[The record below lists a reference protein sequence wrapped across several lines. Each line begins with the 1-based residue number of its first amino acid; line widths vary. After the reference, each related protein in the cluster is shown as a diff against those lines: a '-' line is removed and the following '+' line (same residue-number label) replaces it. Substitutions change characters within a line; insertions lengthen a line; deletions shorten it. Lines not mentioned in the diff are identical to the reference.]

1 MKNCPFSWSLVALSL
16 AFWFAQVMLQLSAIP
31 QASGAQGNAEI
42 LKNALLQLLPYAII
56 CSVICSI
63 SLGIF
68 GNWLLCF
75 ALVVVAAAGI
85 GSWWDYVRGG
95 GCMKT
100 LALAVGFAFQGVV
113 AVSAVLLALTAKG
126 LAHLRRRALCAP
138 SA

>member
-1 MKNCPFSWSLVALSL
+1 MKNRPFSWSLVALSL
-16 AFWFAQVMLQLSAIP
+16 AFWFAQLMLQLSAIP
-31 QASGAQGNAEI
+31 QASGAQANAEI
-42 LKNALLQLLPYAII
+42 LKNALLQLLPYA
-56 CSVICSI
+56 VICSI

-113 AVSAVLLALTAKG
+113 AGSAVLLALSAKG
-126 LAHLRRRALCAP
+126 LAHLRRRALSAP